1 MAIIE
6 QMIELKIKPT
16 MASYNVVLEAMFES
30 KDSTGVEKLVTRMEK
45 AKESMLDDES
55 YTLIVGLFLAVE
67 EIDGAFIHIYIAMNS
82 GCMVSMPVFT
92 ECVICA
98 IRLRRFGLL
107 TTILEE
113 YMTLDERKAP
123 CLPWGMF
130 TFILKASLKEDY
142 IRLASCLLEYLEHKF
157 NPQELISQKKVPS
170 AESYLVNIYAY
181 SSSKEFEKALA
192 TLKEL
197 ECAYGDS
204 DENLFCPFTSLSPL
218 VIALSKGGVGTLDS
232 VIPPFSIFLFSL

>member
-16 MASYNVVLEAMFES
+16 TASYNVILEAMFES
-30 KDSTGVEKLVTRMEK
+30 KDIIGVEKLVTRMEK

-113 YMTLDERKAP
+113 YMVVIDLLNFAIEK
-123 CLPWGMF
+123 
-130 TFILKASLKEDY
+130 
-142 IRLASCLLEYLEHKF
+142 RLVDLGLGFY
-157 NPQELISQKKVPS
+157 
-170 AESYLVNIYAY
+170 
-181 SSSKEFEKALA
+181 
-192 TLKEL
+192 TLKDL
-197 ECAYGDS
+197 EKL
-204 DENLFCPFTSLSPL
+204 EP
-218 VIALSKGGVGTLDS
+218 
-232 VIPPFSIFLFSL
+232 